1 MKWTPEAEKA
11 IRKVP
16 FFIRKRVRA
25 RVEHEAVAADKPA
38 VTLAEVQATQRRY
51 LNTMETEM
59 RGYQLDSCF
68 GPSGCSNRT
77 IDSDHL
83 VPHIQALLDEAD
95 LLGFLKDTVRGKL
108 RFHHEL
114 RIAVADCP
122 NACSQPQI
130 KDIGIIGA
138 CHPRVTTNVCTCCG
152 ACEEACAE
160 AAVTIDNAA
169 AGPCIAEQCIACGKC
184 VAGCPTDTL
193 AAGRTGYRVQLG
205 GKLGRHPRLAA
216 ELPGI
221 YDADSVLAIIR
232 DCLALYKSRSRNGRR
247 FAELLTTADVE
258 RYVRQGR
265 FPDTNAVDRS

>member
-1 MKWTPEAEKA
+1 MKWAPDAEKA
-11 IRKVP
+11 IQKVP
-16 FFIRKRVRA
+16 FFVRKRVRT
-25 RVEHEAVAADKPA
+25 RVESEAATAGKPV

-51 LNTMETEM
+51 LNTMEAEM

-68 GPSGCSNRT
+68 GPGGCPHRA

-83 VPHIQALLDEAD
+83 VPRIQALLDEAD
-95 LLGFLKDTVRGKL
+95 LLGFLKKTVRGKL

-138 CHPRVTTNVCTCCG
+138 CHPRITSNECTNCG
-152 ACEEACAE
+152 ACGEACPE
-160 AAVTIDNAA
+160 AAVSMDETAT
-169 AGPCIAEQCIACGKC
+169 GPLISEQCIACGKC
-184 VAGCPTDTL
+184 VAACPTGRL

-216 ELPGI
+216 ELPDI
-221 YDADSVLAIIR
+221 YDPDTVLAIIR
-232 DCLALYKSRSRNGRR
+232 DCIGLYKSRSRNGRR
-247 FAELLTTADVE
+247 FAELLTAADIE
-258 RYVRQGR
+258 RYVRHGR
-265 FPDTNAVDRS
+265 FPEADTVDRR